1 MVKITQQLISF
12 WMLTTLSLF
21 GNAATDTPQPPGTG
35 ISVTPVFSTLPEEH
49 FRGEIAIAGLQ
60 ELGYEVLPA
69 KQSGYATML
78 LALAYGDA
86 DFSIHMWNVL
96 HDEFYQKAGGV
107 KAILKTGNI
116 VPGLKQGYL
125 IDRKTAEKHG
135 INSLN
140 DLADP
145 TIAALFDTD
154 EDGKADL
161 TGCNPDWGCKDI
173 IDEHLKTYG
182 LNSTVSHNRGDYFAL
197 MKATIKRYKS
207 GKPVLYYTW
216 LPQWISSVLVPGKD
230 VIWLSVEPPETLEG
244 VVLPASLPAETTSED
259 QAAPAPQMPL
269 QLGFEDDQIK
279 AVMNQDFAAANPAAR
294 TFLSLLQIPAADE
307 SAQNLKMM
315 RGEKSPEDIKRH
327 AKNWI
332 KKNRKVFDGWLEKA
346 IESVPVTATAEKPA
360 ENTAPANTSADDAE
374 NTEKAPETDDK
385 PDDQANSAATIPAP
399 ASTASAAVA
408 AQ

>member
-1 MVKITQQLISF
+1 MVKITTQLISV

-21 GNAATDTPQPPGTG
+21 GNATTDIPQKPGTG
-35 ISVTPVFSTLPEEH
+35 VSVTPVFSTLPEEH

-60 ELGYEVLPA
+60 ELGYAVLPA
-69 KQSGYATML
+69 KQTGYATML

-96 HDEFYQKAGGV
+96 HDGFYQKAGGV
-107 KAILKTGNI
+107 KSILKTGNVI
-116 VPGLKQGYL
+116 PGLKQGYL
-125 IDRKTAEKHG
+125 IDKKTAETHG
-135 INSLN
+135 IQSLN

-145 TIAALFDTD
+145 AIAALFDTD
-154 EDGKADL
+154 KDGKADL

-230 VIWLSVEPPETLEG
+230 VIWLTVEPPETLEG
-244 VVLPASLPAETTSED
+244 VVLPASLPTEEAADDNPLTETQT
-259 QAAPAPQMPL
+259 AAQR
-269 QLGFEDDQIK
+269 GFADDQIK
-279 AVMNQDFAAANPAAR
+279 AVMNQNFAADNPAAR

-327 AKNWI
+327 ATRWI

-346 IESVPVTATAEKPA
+346 RESVPVTAAPEAPA
-360 ENTAPANTSADDAE
+360 DNAAPVNTAADSEE
-374 NTEKAPETDDK
+374 NTEKAPETDVNT
-385 PDDQANSAATIPAP
+385 DDQASSAAAMPVAVH
-399 ASTASAAVA
+399 TASAAVA
-408 AQ
+408 IQ